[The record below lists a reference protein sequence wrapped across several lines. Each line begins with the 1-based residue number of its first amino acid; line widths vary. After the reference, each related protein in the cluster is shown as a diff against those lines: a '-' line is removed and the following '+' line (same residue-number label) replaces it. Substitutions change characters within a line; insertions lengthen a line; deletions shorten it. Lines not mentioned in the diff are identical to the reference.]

1 MGLLQIDPED
11 WFKWSP
17 VSLGEGIS
25 DSDIGI
31 LIERRQIARANKD
44 FALSDKIRD
53 DLFDQGIVL
62 EDSGNGTTWKR
73 A

>member
-1 MGLLQIDPED
+1 M
-11 WFKWSP
+11 
-17 VSLGEGIS
+17 S
-25 DSDIGI
+25 DSDIGV

-53 DLFDQGIVL
+53 DLVDQGIVL